1 MNILF
6 ISEVLPINTSA
17 SEVVFYRHL
26 IKLCEEGHSIH
37 ILTDQNSYCR
47 RKKNIP
53 SEFKVHIVSNRKWY
67 YPPYKPFGILQKIR
81 FMDYYNNQVKK
92 IIDDFKIAHLI
103 GFVHGDFLAPFSA
116 YVQRKSKLPLISF
129 LHDDPIELN
138 HNGSLELIKINTKK
152 ILKASRKILIA
163 SEAFYE
169 NWPEFSEKF
178 HLLYPIPEK
187 HSHEGSSIRRKNKNL
202 TFGYSGT
209 IYNEMIMP
217 LETVA
222 LSLNQ
227 LNVHFKIIGDN
238 PKVNC
243 LMGNDPLLE
252 HIPLFKT
259 AEAANIYLIANC
271 DACII
276 PYPEKVEAMPWI
288 KTCFPSK
295 FIQYCQLNLPTIVIA
310 PKESALG
317 KWCIKNKWLLYSESC
332 DFQRIKLLIEHVL
345 FTSEV
350 KEQVQKVKEN
360 EFDPI
365 NIHREFN
372 NLLNN

>member
-6 ISEVLPINTSA
+6 ISEILPINTSA

-26 IKLCEEGHSIH
+26 TKLCEEGNSIH
-37 ILTDQNSYCR
+37 ILTDQNSYYR
-47 RKKNIP
+47 RKKDIP

-67 YPPYKPFGILQKIR
+67 YPPYKSFGILQKIR
-81 FMDYYNNQVKK
+81 FIDYYNNHVRK
-92 IIDDFKIAHLI
+92 IIDDFKIVHLI

-116 YVQRKSKLPLISF
+116 YVQEKSKLPLISF

-138 HNGSLELIKINTKK
+138 HNGSLKLIKINTKK

-169 NWPEFSEKF
+169 NWPEFSQKF

-187 HSHEGSSIRRKNKNL
+187 HIHEISSIEPKHKTL

-209 IYNEMIMP
+209 IYNEMIKP

-222 LSLNQ
+222 LNLNDMNIQ
-227 LNVHFKIIGDN
+227 FKIIGN
-238 PKVNC
+238 SSKLNHLVEYI
-243 LMGNDPLLE
+243 PLSQ

-259 AEAANIYLIANC
+259 AEAANTYLIANC

-276 PYPEKVEAMPWI
+276 PYPRKVEDMPWI

-295 FIQYCQLNLPTIVIA
+295 FIQYCQLNIPTIIIA

-317 KWCIKNKWLLYSESC
+317 KWCIKNKWLLYSDSYELH
-332 DFQRIKLLIEHVL
+332 RIKFLIEHVL
-345 FTSEV
+345 FTTVV
-350 KEQVQKVKEN
+350 KDQVRKVKEN

-365 NIHREFN
+365 NIHRQFN
-372 NLLNN
+372 NLLNS